1 MGKSTSKYIALV
13 GNPNAGKSSLF
24 NALTG
29 LKQKVG
35 NFPGITVDKKTGSF
49 YDHSKVKHKLID
61 LPGIYSLS
69 PKSFDEEVSC
79 KVLLHKKDENKP
91 DLIILVLDASNLKR
105 NLFLATQILDLKIPT
120 ILALNMQD
128 VAQKSG
134 IQSST
139 EALEAFL
146 DVPVVAINAKLNEG
160 TENIILNLHNARI
173 SNKNFYTYQTRFTPK
188 LEEEL
193 ADLFEEK
200 LSYSTYKQSIS
211 AHRFYWLKEKREN
224 IKKALIKHQLDLN
237 AEEIHEISSR
247 YKIIGQNFEEIQ
259 KQKTIGGPLA
269 LSAKLDTVLTHQKW
283 GYLVMIFVFFI
294 VFQAV
299 FTIAAYPMDWIDSGM
314 AWFSNWISNILPE
327 GGITD
332 LIRGGILAGISG
344 VVVFVPQI
352 MILFALVAILEE
364 SGYMARVSFL
374 NDRLLRSI
382 GMNGKRVVPLISG
395 FACAVPAIM
404 AARSIEN
411 WKERLITIMIT
422 PLMSCSARLPVYIFL
437 VGFIVPD
444 KTIFGFISIQGLF
457 MLGLYLIGILLSIF
471 VALTLQYLIKTEF
484 KSNFILEMPI
494 YRKPIWINVLSTSWS
509 KSLTFITEAGK
520 IILGISIVLW
530 FLSSYGPKEEMEK
543 VDNFYSSY
551 SEIELNDSVQIQWQS
566 EKLRASYAGQM
577 GKLIEP
583 AILPLGYDWKIG
595 IAIIASFAAREV
607 FVGTMSIIYSVDG
620 EDNSISALQDKLR
633 TEIHPATGKPLF
645 GLATS
650 MSLLMFYVVALQC
663 VSTLAIVKR
672 ETNSWKWPLI
682 QFFAFSGIAYVLSL
696 LTYQIL
702 V

>member
-1 MGKSTSKYIALV
+1 MVTSTSKYIALV

-49 YDHSKVKHKLID
+49 YDHNKTKHKLID

-79 KVLLHKKDENKP
+79 KVLLNKADENKP
-91 DLIILVLDASNLKR
+91 DLVILVLDASNLKR

-120 ILALNMQD
+120 LLALNMQD
-128 VAQKSG
+128 VAEKSG
-134 IQSST
+134 IAIST
-139 EALEAFL
+139 KALETFL
-146 DVPVVAINAKLNEG
+146 DVPVFSINAKLNEG
-160 TENIILNLHNARI
+160 TEQIIQKLHSARV
-173 SNKNFYTYQTRFTPK
+173 SSKNFYTYKSRFTPK

-193 ADLFEEK
+193 EELFEQE
-200 LSYSTYKQSIS
+200 LNYSIYKQSIS
-211 AHRFYWLKEKREN
+211 AQRFYWLKEKRETL
-224 IKKALIKHQLDLN
+224 KTVLQKHQLDFN

-247 YKIIGQNFEEIQ
+247 YKLIGQHIAEIQ
-259 KQKTIGGPLA
+259 QQKTIGGPLA
-269 LSAKLDTVLTHQKW
+269 LTAKLDAVLTHKTW
-283 GYLVMIFVFFI
+283 GYLIMMLIFFL

-299 FTIAAYPMDWIDSGM
+299 FTVAAYPMDWIDGGM
-314 AWFSNWISNILPE
+314 AWLSNWLSNALPE
-327 GGITD
+327 GIINDFMT
-332 LIRGGILAGISG
+332 GGILAGISG
-344 VVVFVPQI
+344 VIVFVPQI

-382 GMNGKRVVPLISG
+382 GMNGKSVVPLISG

-404 AARSIEN
+404 AARSIES

-422 PLMSCSARLPVYIFL
+422 PLMSCSARLPVYVFL
-437 VGFIVPD
+437 IGFIIPD
-444 KTIFGFISIQGLF
+444 ETILGFINLQGLF
-457 MLGLYLIGILLSIF
+457 MLGLYIIGILMGVF
-471 VALTLQYLIKTEF
+471 VAISLNYLVKTEF
-484 KSNFILEMPI
+484 KSNFILELPI
-494 YRKPIWINVLSTSWS
+494 YRKPIWINVFSTSWNKCMS
-509 KSLTFITEAGK
+509 FITEAGK

-530 FLSSYGPKEEMEK
+530 FLSSFGPSKQMENI
-543 VDNFYSSY
+543 DNFYSALPET
-551 SEIELNDSVQIQWQS
+551 EINDSVQIQWQS
-566 EKLRASYAGQM
+566 ERLRASYAGQM

-583 AILPLGYDWKIG
+583 AIIPLGYDWKIG

-620 EDNSISALQDKLR
+620 ENNSIAALQEKLR
-633 TEIHPATGKPLF
+633 AEIHPATGKPLF
-645 GLATS
+645 GMATS
-650 MSLLMFYVVALQC
+650 MSLLMFYIVALQC

-682 QFFAFSGIAYVLSL
+682 QFFAYSGIAYIMSL
-696 LTYQIL
+696 ITYQIL